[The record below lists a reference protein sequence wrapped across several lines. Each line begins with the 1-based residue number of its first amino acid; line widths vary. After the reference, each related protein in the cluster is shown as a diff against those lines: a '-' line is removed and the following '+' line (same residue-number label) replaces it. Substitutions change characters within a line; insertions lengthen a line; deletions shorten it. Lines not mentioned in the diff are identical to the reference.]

1 MRLKDKVAIVTGAAR
16 GIGRATAERLIEEGA
31 KILICD
37 IDEAQLMR
45 TAAELGGEDRVIAQ
59 IVDVVNKGMW
69 NNWLKKLFNTL
80 EGSTSWSTTR
90 VSRP

>member
-37 IDEAQLMR
+37 IDEAQLTR
-45 TAAELGGEDRVIAQ
+45 TAAELGGKIE
-59 IVDVVNKGMW
+59 
-69 NNWLKKLFNTL
+69 
-80 EGSTSWSTTR
+80 
-90 VSRP
+90 